1 MSEPQYRY
9 PHPLKPHD
17 DIVFVQWHVASH
29 TEMDTGSVSPLAAES
44 WDDATSEERE
54 RWVEKTRA
62 EVAEEASRKAGRR
75 IGVGEVSYTVHR
87 GGESSARP
95 DEEPT
100 PLAP

>member
-29 TEMDTGSVSPLAAES
+29 TEMDAGSVSPLAAET
-44 WDDATSEERE
+44 WDEATLEERE
-54 RWVEKTRA
+54 RWVERTRA
-62 EVAEEASRKAGRR
+62 SVADMASEKAGRP
-75 IGVGEVSYTVHR
+75 IDVGEVSYTVHR
-87 GGESSARP
+87 GGAGPVRS

-100 PLAP
+100 